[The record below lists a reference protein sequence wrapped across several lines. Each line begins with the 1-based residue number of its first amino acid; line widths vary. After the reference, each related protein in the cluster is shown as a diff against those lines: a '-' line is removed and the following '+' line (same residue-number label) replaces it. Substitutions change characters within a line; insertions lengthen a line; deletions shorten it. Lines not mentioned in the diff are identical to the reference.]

1 MKIGYFD
8 LLGGAAGDMILG
20 SLIDAGLAVDS
31 LKKELSALPFTGWGI
46 DVSKVKRGEITA
58 IHVTVKTKRPSPPKT
73 LKDISKILHTS
84 CLPKPDIETAARIFR
99 RLAKIEAKIHG
110 NKINHVHFHEV
121 GGIDAIIDIVGAV
134 CGLRLMNIEKI
145 IVSPFPIGLLPPP
158 ATVELLKDFLVYG
171 ISENKETVTPT
182 AAAILT
188 TLASSEKLIPAAKI
202 VSVGYGAGTEEF
214 KTRPNLLRLM
224 VCKEEKNSNKTELL
238 TLLETNIDDANPQVY
253 DFVSERLFNEGALDV
268 WLTPILMKKNRPAVT
283 LSILCQL
290 SEEHTMMEILFRE
303 GLTLGIRRRL
313 TERISL
319 PRRIITVNTKFGKIR
334 IKTALHNRRTV
345 RSTPEY
351 EDCKK
356 IARERGIPLGKVMT
370 EVQKQLSVSKN
381 PNVERIFAA

>member
-31 LKKELSALPFTGWGI
+31 LKKELSALPFTGWRI
-46 DVSKVKRGEITA
+46 DISKVKRGGITA
-58 IHVTVKTKRPSPPKT
+58 THVTVKTRDQSPPRT
-73 LKDISKILHTS
+73 LKDITKILNAGR
-84 CLPKPDIETAARIFR
+84 LPKPDIEAAARIFR

-110 NKINHVHFHEV
+110 SKINKVHFHEV

-145 IVSPFPIGLLPPP
+145 IVSPFPIGLQPAP
-158 ATVELLKDFLVYG
+158 ATAELLKDFLVYG

-224 VCKEEKNSNKTELL
+224 VCKHEENSNKTELL

-253 DFVSERLFNEGALDV
+253 DFVSQRLFNGGALDV

-290 SEEHTMMEILFRE
+290 SQEHAMMEILFQE

-313 TERISL
+313 TDRISL
-319 PRRIITVNTKFGKIR
+319 PRRIITVNTKFGKVR
-334 IKTALHNRRTV
+334 IKIGLYKRRIVRTA
-345 RSTPEY
+345 PEY

-356 IARERGIPLGKVMT
+356 IAREKGIPFGRVIT
-370 EVQKQLSVSKN
+370 EIQKQLSVSKN
-381 PNVERIFAA
+381 SNVERILAA